1 MPKRVRHTR
10 KEQKERYYAKKR
22 VGSINSGS
30 RWTIK
35 EIKMI
40 LEKKLSDS
48 ELHKILKR
56 TVQSIQIK
64 RSRLKTGNI

>member
-10 KEQKERYYAKKR
+10 KEQKDRYYSKKR
-22 VGSINSGS
+22 IGAINSGS

-40 LEKKLSDS
+40 LEKKITDS

-56 TVQSIQIK
+56 SVQSIQIK
-64 RSRLKTGNI
+64 RSKLKTGNI